1 MEGLWGREGQEV
13 GGAGEVG
20 VLLEATVVKRSEM
33 ISAQRF
39 PELTIPLALD
49 LRGGV
54 EPLRTS
60 VEEGPAVLTSLTN
73 FGGICH
79 DITVT

>member
-20 VLLEATVVKRSEM
+20 VLLEATVVKRSEL
-33 ISAQRF
+33 ISAQRS
-39 PELTIPLALD
+39 PEPTIPLALD

-60 VEEGPAVLTSLTN
+60 VEEGPVVLTSLTN

>member
-1 MEGLWGREGQEV
+1 
-13 GGAGEVG
+13 
-20 VLLEATVVKRSEM
+20 M
-33 ISAQRF
+33 ISAQWS

-60 VEEGPAVLTSLTN
+60 VEEGPVVLTSLTN

>member
-1 MEGLWGREGQEV
+1 
-13 GGAGEVG
+13 
-20 VLLEATVVKRSEM
+20 M

-60 VEEGPAVLTSLTN
+60 VEEGPVVLTSLTN